1 MNTETKHLSGEARIV
16 VGIAALL
23 AIAFATFLYVSYER
37 VSDINTAWQN
47 QQEFDARKATALADL
62 HRNMGYNGLIHNF
75 KNYILRQDKKYLER
89 AEQNVASSLQNLLQL
104 DELEPTEAELEAT
117 IIVRDVIHEYN
128 SRLGDAEIA
137 IENGLTVREVD
148 DLVRIDDT
156 LSAAALS
163 GLANMALQ
171 QGRDALEETNQV
183 INGTLQILLGGLMG
197 LPVIMFA
204 AFLLIRFIYRINDM
218 RGQIADQSAK
228 LELTLANINQGISMV
243 DKDFNLIFMNDRFYD
258 LLDVKK
264 QDLAHGTPLEKLYQI
279 NAERGEYGPG
289 DVSKQVSERMDH
301 ARQIEIDR
309 FVRVRPNG
317 TALEVSSTK
326 TEGGGFVTTYSD
338 ITEQIRAENEARDA
352 RARLVDAISV
362 MDEAF
367 VYFDSSDRL
376 ILSNDKYREYYPKS
390 ADLFEPGITFEEI
403 IREGVKRGEYTIPDD
418 LDQESWIQERLK
430 SHLHGENVV
439 EQRLADGRWL
449 KIAERRTPEGGT
461 VGFRVDITA
470 LKQAQESAEEANEAK
485 SAFLANMSHE
495 IRTPM
500 NAIIGLSRLA
510 LRSDLPPRA
519 QDYLQKVYDSAR
531 SLLVIINDILD
542 FSKMEAG
549 RIELEHVSYR
559 LDDVL
564 QSVATFVGESAEEK
578 DLEVLFSTHPDVP
591 RALIGD
597 PLRLG
602 QILTNLS
609 SNAVKFTASGEVVV
623 RIGIKDRTETGGT
636 FIFSVSDTG
645 IGMSPEQLSRLFQS
659 FSQAD
664 SSTTRQFGGTGLGLA
679 ISKNLTEMMGGTIR
693 VESTPGE
700 GSVFTVEVPIGV
712 QPSDVAKGLP
722 KSIDPSSVNVL
733 VIDDNPTAID
743 ILSDTLQSLNFT
755 NVDCFIDPL
764 AALAEYGRKLETDTP
779 YDIVLVDWR
788 MPSIDGMEVSKRIKA
803 AAEAIGTTG
812 PGIFMVTAHGRNE
825 AMRKAD
831 ELGLAGFLVKPL
843 NTSLLIDV
851 ITDYFADDKSTK
863 AARAMN
869 GFGEAKTLK
878 LLKGM
883 RVLLVED
890 NAINQQVAVGIL
902 DEVGV
907 QADVVDNG
915 KLAVD
920 RMRDNPEGI
929 DVILMDL
936 QMPVMDGFEA
946 TRNIRAQSDQHP
958 PIIAMT
964 AHAMA
969 EERDACFDAGMV
981 DHISKP
987 IDATNLFNTLAK
999 WSPNQPADENSGTEQ
1014 PTPTTAKSEPSSSKE
1029 QLPKTADGF
1038 NFAAA
1043 KKRLGLDETFFLK
1056 LLNDFNDKYA
1066 DFSEQLSTLI
1076 EGGDREGAGRL
1087 AHTIAGL
1094 AGTIGAEEL
1103 QAAAKTLEAEIKQS
1117 VEPLETNAII
1127 EAHARAKSTLE
1138 TLLACGDT
1146 NVESDVNA
1154 TDAELDTAELK
1165 ELFPL
1170 LEAGFAANKMSARR
1184 RLDDLEAALNG
1195 NASGAFADLRR
1206 AADKLDFD
1214 KARKLLA
1221 EVKETIKLK

>member
-1 MNTETKHLSGEARIV
+1 VNTETKHLSGEARIV
-16 VGIAALL
+16 VGIAVLL

-37 VSDINTAWQN
+37 VSHINTAWQN
-47 QQEFDARKATALADL
+47 QQEIDAQKATALADL
-62 HRNMGYNGLIHNF
+62 HRHMGYNGLIHNF

-89 AEQNVASSLQNLLQL
+89 AEQNIFSSMVNLEQL
-104 DELEPTEAELEAT
+104 DELQRT
-117 IIVRDVIHEYN
+117 
-128 SRLGDAEIA
+128 DAEHHATLVIRNVINEYRLRLSDAEVA
-137 IENGLTVREVD
+137 IENGLSVREVD
-148 DLVRIDDT
+148 EFVQIDDT
-156 LSAAALS
+156 LSAAALTN
-163 GLANMALQ
+163 LAKMALQ
-171 QGRDALEETNQV
+171 EGRDALEETDQA

-197 LPVIMFA
+197 LPIIMIA
-204 AFLLIRFIYRINDM
+204 AFMLIRFIYRINDM
-218 RGQIADQSAK
+218 RGQLADQSAK

-243 DKDFNLIFMNDRFYD
+243 DEDFNLVFMNDRFYD

-264 QDLAHGTPLEKLYQI
+264 EDLAPGAPLERLYQI
-279 NAERGEYGPG
+279 NADRGEYGPG
-289 DVSKQVSERMDH
+289 DASKQVAKRMDH
-301 ARQIEIDR
+301 ARQIEIDQ

-317 TALEVSSTK
+317 IALDVSSTK
-326 TEGGGFVTTYSD
+326 TNSGGFVTTYTD

-376 ILSNDKYREYYPKS
+376 IMCNDKYREYYPKS
-390 ADLFEPGITFEEI
+390 ADLFLPGNTFEEI
-403 IREGVKRGEYTIPDD
+403 IREGVKRGEYAIPDD
-418 LDQESWIQERLK
+418 TNEEAWIQERLK
-430 SHLHGENVV
+430 SHLHGDNIV
-439 EQRLADGRWL
+439 EQLLADGRWL

-470 LKQAQESAEEANEAK
+470 LKKAQEIAEEANEAK
-485 SAFLANMSHE
+485 SVFLANMSHE

-510 LRSDLPPRA
+510 LRLDLPPRA
-519 QDYLQKVYDSAR
+519 QDYQQKVYDSAC

-549 RIELEHVSYR
+549 RVELEHVPYR

-564 QSVATFVGESAEEK
+564 QSVATFVGGSAEEK

-591 RALIGD
+591 RALNGD

-602 QILTNLS
+602 QILTNLA
-609 SNAVKFTASGEVVV
+609 SNAVKFTASGEIVV
-623 RIGIKDRTETGGT
+623 RIGVKDRNATSAT

-645 IGMSPEQLSRLFQS
+645 IGMTPEQLTRLFQS

-664 SSTTRQFGGTGLGLA
+664 SSTTRQFGGTGLGLV
-679 ISKNLTEMMGGTIR
+679 ISKNLTEMMGGTIG
-693 VESTPGE
+693 VESTLGE
-700 GSVFTVEVPIGV
+700 GSVFTVEIPIDV
-712 QPSDVAKGLP
+712 QPIDDTKKLP
-722 KSIDPSSVNVL
+722 RSIDPSKVNVL
-733 VIDDNPTAID
+733 VIDDNPTAVD
-743 ILSDTLQSLNFT
+743 ILSDTLQSLKFT
-755 NVDCFIDPL
+755 NVDCFTDPL
-764 AALAEYGRKLETDTP
+764 AALSDYEQKLKTEAP

-788 MPSIDGMEVSKRIKA
+788 MPSMDGMEVSKRINAATKA
-803 AAEAIGTTG
+803 KGKKA

-851 ITDYFADDKSTK
+851 ITDYFADDQSPTST
-863 AARAMN
+863 RGIN
-869 GFGEAKTLK
+869 DFSEEKTLK
-878 LLKGM
+878 LLEGM

-902 DEVGV
+902 DEVGIK
-907 QADVVDNG
+907 ADVVDNG

-946 TRNIRAQSDQHP
+946 TRSIRAQSDEHP

-964 AHAMA
+964 AHAMD
-969 EERDACFDAGMV
+969 EERDACIEAGMV

-987 IDATNLFNTLAK
+987 IDATNLFRTLAK
-999 WSPNQPADENSGTEQ
+999 WSPNQPEDKASNTEQ
-1014 PTPTTAKSEPSSSKE
+1014 STQTDANPKPSSPE
-1029 QLPKTADGF
+1029 DRLPKTAEGF

-1043 KKRLGLDETFFLK
+1043 KTRLGLDETFFLK

-1066 DFSEQLSTLI
+1066 DFDEQLSTLVKA
-1076 EGGDREGAGRL
+1076 EDRDGAGRL
-1087 AHTIAGL
+1087 AHTISGL
-1094 AGTIGAEEL
+1094 AGTIGAETL
-1103 QAAAKTLEAEIKQS
+1103 QAAAKKLETAIKQGD
-1117 VEPLETNAII
+1117 EPFDTGPSID
-1127 EAHARAKSTLE
+1127 AHARAKTTLE
-1138 TLLACGDT
+1138 TLLTAKDT
-1146 NVESDVNA
+1146 AAKPDVNS
-1154 TDAELDTAELK
+1154 TDAQLDTAELK

-1170 LEAGFAANKMSARR
+1170 LEAGFAANKMSTRR
-1184 RLDDLEAALNG
+1184 KLDNLEAALNG

-1206 AADKLDFD
+1206 AADKLDFA
-1214 KARKLLA
+1214 KAGKLLF
-1221 EVKETIKLK
+1221 EIKETINFE

>member
-1 MNTETKHLSGEARIV
+1 MNTETKHLSGEARVV
-16 VGIAALL
+16 VGMAVFL

-37 VSDINTAWQN
+37 VSHINTAWQN
-47 QQEFDARKATALADL
+47 QQETDAQKATALADL
-62 HRNMGYNGLIHNF
+62 HRHMGYNGIIHNF
-75 KNYILRQDKKYLER
+75 KNYILRQDRTYLER
-89 AEQNVASSLQNLLQL
+89 AEKNILSSMVNLEQL
-104 DELEPTEAELEAT
+104 DQLQSTEAELHAT
-117 IIVRDVIHEYN
+117 LIIRNVIDEYR

-137 IENGLTVREVD
+137 IQNGLTVREVD
-148 DLVRIDDT
+148 ELVQIDDT
-156 LSAAALS
+156 LSAAALTS
-163 GLANMALQ
+163 LAEMALQ
-171 QGRDALEETNQV
+171 EGRDALEETDQA

-197 LPVIMFA
+197 LPIIMIA
-204 AFLLIRFIYRINDM
+204 AFMLIRFIYRINDM
-218 RGQIADQSAK
+218 RGLIADQSAK
-228 LELTLANINQGISMV
+228 LELTLANISQGISMV
-243 DKDFNLIFMNDRFYD
+243 DEDFNLIFMNDRFYE

-264 QDLAHGTPLEKLYQI
+264 EDLSPGTPLKKLYQI

-289 DVSKQVSERMDH
+289 DTSKQVSERMDH
-301 ARQIEIDR
+301 AKQIEIDR
-309 FVRVRPNG
+309 FVRIRPNG

-326 TEGGGFVTTYSD
+326 TESGGFVTTFTD
-338 ITEQIRAENEARDA
+338 ITDQICAENEARDA

-367 VYFDSSDRL
+367 VYYDSSDRL
-376 ILSNDKYREYYPKS
+376 LLCNDMYKEYYPKS
-390 ADLFEPGITFEEI
+390 ADLFSPGTTFEEI
-403 IREGVKRGEYTIPDD
+403 IRKGVKRGEYMIPDGMA
-418 LDQESWIQERLK
+418 EETWIEERLN
-430 SHLHGENVV
+430 SHLHAGNVV
-439 EQRLADGRWL
+439 EQQLADGRWL
-449 KIAERRTPEGGT
+449 KIAERHTPEGGT

-470 LKQAQESAEEANEAK
+470 LKQAQKTAEEANEAK

-549 RIELEHVSYR
+549 RIELEHVTYR

-602 QILTNLS
+602 QILTNLA

-623 RIGIKDRTETGGT
+623 RIGVKDRNETGAT

-645 IGMSPEQLSRLFQS
+645 IGMTPEQLTRLFQS

-679 ISKNLTEMMGGTIR
+679 ISKNLTEMMDGTIG
-693 VESTPGE
+693 VESSPGE
-700 GSVFTVEVPIGV
+700 GSVFTVEIPIDV
-712 QPSDVAKGLP
+712 QTIDDAKTLP
-722 KSIDPSSVNVL
+722 QSIDPSKVNVL
-733 VIDDNPTAID
+733 VIDDNPTAVD

-755 NVDCFIDPL
+755 NVDCFTEPL
-764 AALAEYGRKLETDTP
+764 AALADYEQKLNSDAP

-788 MPSIDGMEVSKRIKA
+788 MPSIDGMEVSKRIN
-803 AAEAIGTTG
+803 AITLAKDKTP
-812 PGIFMVTAHGRNE
+812 PGIFMITAHGRNE

-851 ITDYFADDKSTK
+851 ITDYFADDKAS
-863 AARAMN
+863 ASARRMDD
-869 GFGEAKTLK
+869 FGEAKTLK
-878 LLKGM
+878 LLEGM

-907 QADVVDNG
+907 KADVVDNG
-915 KLAVD
+915 QLAVD

-936 QMPVMDGFEA
+936 QMPVMDGYEA
-946 TRNIRAQSDQHP
+946 TRSIRAQSNDHP

-969 EERDACFDAGMV
+969 EEREACMEAGMV

-999 WSPNQPADENSGTEQ
+999 WSPKQPKDDASSDEQ
-1014 PTPTTAKSEPSSSKE
+1014 PTQTIVKSKPSSPAE
-1029 QLPKTADGF
+1029 HLPKTADGF
-1038 NFAAA
+1038 NFADA
-1043 KKRLGLDETFFLK
+1043 KKRLGLDEAFFLK

-1066 DFSEQLSTLI
+1066 DFDEQLAALVKDD
-1076 EGGDREGAGRL
+1076 DRDGAGRL
-1087 AHTIAGL
+1087 AHTISGL

-1103 QAAAKTLEAEIKQS
+1103 QVAAKD
-1117 VEPLETNAII
+1117 LETAIKKGDAPLDTDLI
-1127 EAHARAKSTLE
+1127 IHAHARAKATLE
-1138 TLLACGDT
+1138 TILAVKDADT
-1146 NVESDVNA
+1146 KPEASTSDTQLN
-1154 TDAELDTAELK
+1154 TTELK

-1170 LEAGFAANKMSARR
+1170 LEAGFAANKMSTRR
-1184 RLDDLEAALNG
+1184 KLDDLEAALNG
-1195 NASGAFADLRR
+1195 NASGAFADLRQ
-1206 AADKLDFD
+1206 AADKLDFT
-1214 KARKLLA
+1214 KAGKLLA
-1221 EVKETIKLK
+1221 EIKETIKLE